1 MVFALLCLASS
12 TQYNVFQAQPCCSMG
27 RISLVVRGLGFH
39 GMTIPRSVYLF
50 ICQWTPGLF
59 AP

>member
-12 TQYNVFQAQPCCSMG
+12 AQYNVFQAQPCCSMG

-50 ICQWTPGLF
+50 I
-59 AP
+59 